1 MELNSDAESVFVHA
15 ETDEFIHLATSRL
28 GVVANTWNSGND
40 AVRRVALSL
49 PFPRKEDVRDEKDET
64 GDDLP
69 RIYLDQTL
77 VRRRN
82 EAFIDSTKDA
92 IGIDETVD
100 VDVFGDD
107 Y

>member
-1 MELNSDAESVFVHA
+1 M
-15 ETDEFIHLATSRL
+15 
-28 GVVANTWNSGND
+28 
-40 AVRRVALSL
+40 
-49 PFPRKEDVRDEKDET
+49 RDEKDET
-64 GDDLP
+64 EDDLP

-92 IGIDETVD
+92 IGIDETAD
-100 VDVFGDD
+100 VNVFGDD